1 MLAKRFFDLSLSV
14 ILLIALSPA
23 MILTACLIRWKI
35 GSPVLFRQTR
45 PGLNGE
51 PFTLYKF
58 RTMTDERDE
67 AGNLLSDE
75 KRLTKTGRLIR
86 KTSLDELPQLINV
99 IKGDL
104 SLVGPRPLLMEYI
117 PLYTKRQWRRHEVKP
132 GITGWAQINGRNKVT
147 WEEKFELDVWY
158 VDHRSFLLDL
168 KILLLTIVKVLKS
181 EGVSQ
186 DRHVTAEN
194 LRGEGMPDAKCGD
207 HRSRRPWES
216 RSGSCKSTA

>member
-1 MLAKRFFDLSLSV
+1 MLAKRFFDLALSV
-14 ILLIALSPA
+14 ILLVALSPA

-58 RTMTDERDE
+58 RTMTDERDA

-104 SLVGPRPLLMEYI
+104 SLVGPRPLLLEYI

-168 KILLLTIVKVLKS
+168 KILLLTVVKVLKS

-186 DRHVTAEN
+186 DRHVTAEKFT
-194 LRGEGMPDAKCGD
+194 G
-207 HRSRRPWES
+207 RRN
-216 RSGSCKSTA
+216 A

>member
-1 MLAKRFFDLSLSV
+1 MLAKRFFDLALSV
-14 ILLIALSPA
+14 ILLVALSPA

-35 GSPVLFRQTR
+35 GWPVLFRQTR

-58 RTMTDERDE
+58 RTMTDERDA

-168 KILLLTIVKVLKS
+168 KILLLTVVKVLKS

-186 DRHVTAEN
+186 DRHVTAEKFT
-194 LRGEGMPDAKCGD
+194 G
-207 HRSRRPWES
+207 RRN
-216 RSGSCKSTA
+216 A

>member
-1 MLAKRFFDLSLSV
+1 MLAKRFFDLALSV
-14 ILLIALSPA
+14 ILLVALSPA

-35 GSPVLFRQTR
+35 GSPILFRQTR

-58 RTMTDERDE
+58 RTMTDERDA

-168 KILLLTIVKVLKS
+168 KILLLTVVKVLKS

-186 DRHVTAEN
+186 DRHVTAEKFT
-194 LRGEGMPDAKCGD
+194 G
-207 HRSRRPWES
+207 RRN
-216 RSGSCKSTA
+216 A

>member
-1 MLAKRFFDLSLSV
+1 VLAKRFFDLALSV
-14 ILLIALSPA
+14 ILLVALSPA

-168 KILLLTIVKVLKS
+168 KILLLTVVKVLKS

-186 DRHVTAEN
+186 DRHVTAEKF
-194 LRGEGMPDAKCGD
+194 RG
-207 HRSRRPWES
+207 RRN
-216 RSGSCKSTA
+216 A

>member
-1 MLAKRFFDLSLSV
+1 MLAKRFFDLALSV
-14 ILLIALSPA
+14 ILLVALSPA

-186 DRHVTAEN
+186 DRHVTAEKFT
-194 LRGEGMPDAKCGD
+194 G
-207 HRSRRPWES
+207 RRN
-216 RSGSCKSTA
+216 A